1 MTIKEKRL
9 NELFSDY
16 YDEDEAVEEL
26 IYLTSKERTHRTT
39 ENHIRECYR
48 NGTLGTLLKRLD
60 PIAYNAEE

>member
-1 MTIKEKRL
+1 MTTKEKRL

-16 YDEDEAVEEL
+16 YDEDEVVEEL
-26 IYLTSKERTHRTT
+26 IYLTSKERATRTT
-39 ENHIRECYR
+39 ENHIRKCYR